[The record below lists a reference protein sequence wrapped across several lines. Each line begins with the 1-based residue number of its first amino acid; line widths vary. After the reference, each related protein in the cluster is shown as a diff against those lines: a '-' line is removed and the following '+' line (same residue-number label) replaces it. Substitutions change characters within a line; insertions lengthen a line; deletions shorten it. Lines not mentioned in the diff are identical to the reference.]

1 MQERNLCSQ
10 GKITLVKSLLTP
22 VYISSGNKFMS
33 AWNNLNG
40 VDCEQSLFCLKIY
53 EQARYVSIG
62 AAKPRASSCAG
73 AKFIYSHIQL
83 KYNNNKEKK
92 EEVKNRANYTLN

>member
-1 MQERNLCSQ
+1 M
-10 GKITLVKSLLTP
+10 
-22 VYISSGNKFMS
+22 
-33 AWNNLNG
+33 G
-40 VDCEQSLFCLKIY
+40 VDCEQSLFCLIIC

-83 KYNNNKEKK
+83 RHNNNKEKK
-92 EEVKNRANYTLN
+92 RRSKKQS